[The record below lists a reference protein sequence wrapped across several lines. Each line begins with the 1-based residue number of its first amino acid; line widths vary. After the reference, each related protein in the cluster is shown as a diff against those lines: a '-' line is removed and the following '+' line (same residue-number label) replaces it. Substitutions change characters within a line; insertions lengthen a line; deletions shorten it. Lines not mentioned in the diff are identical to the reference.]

1 MPDVISSVLQG
12 FSSADN
18 LMRASAVNIATSLQR
33 ADAAKE
39 AQLSGESTRLDSVLK
54 TNGLSTAEIEE
65 MRMLSSIGLE
75 SDLVNQR
82 IALAMYAANATML
95 ETWDE
100 TTGRTL
106 DRTL

>member
-1 MPDVISSVLQG
+1 MPTVISSVLQG
-12 FSSADN
+12 FNSADT
-18 LMRASAVNIATSLQR
+18 LMRGSAVNIATSLQR
-33 ADAAKE
+33 AEAAEE
-39 AQLSGESTRLDSVLK
+39 ARLSGETTRLDSVLK
-54 TNGLSTAEIEE
+54 TDGLSTAQIEE
-65 MRMLSSIGLE
+65 MRMLSSVGLE

-82 IALAMYAANATML
+82 IGLAMYAANAAML